1 MSDDER
7 DEAVG
12 PVEEQEPEIDEKGF
26 HIIRTGGKLQ
36 NQVSYIFLYCSAPNS
51 FINILFN
58 SSKLDITLLYY
69 ILVG

>member
-36 NQVSYIFLYCSAPNS
+36 NQVSYIVLIAPPLYSFLS
-51 FINILFN
+51 FSNNIL
-58 SSKLDITLLYY
+58 SLLPSFKT
-69 ILVG
+69 

>member
-7 DEAVG
+7 EETG

-36 NQVSYIFLYCSAPNS
+36 NQVSTTLFFL
-51 FINILFN
+51 
-58 SSKLDITLLYY
+58 
-69 ILVG
+69 

>member
-36 NQVSYIFLYCSAPNS
+36 NQVSYIFSLLLRPYL
-51 FINILFN
+51 FI
-58 SSKLDITLLYY
+58 Y
-69 ILVG
+69 

>member
-7 DEAVG
+7 DEATG

-36 NQVSYIFLYCSAPNS
+36 NQVSTNDS
-51 FINILFN
+51 ILHC
-58 SSKLDITLLYY
+58 LITNFS
-69 ILVG
+69 

>member
-7 DEAVG
+7 DEATG

-36 NQVSYIFLYCSAPNS
+36 NQVSTNDPFYIVFLH
-51 FINILFN
+51 LFLTN
-58 SSKLDITLLYY
+58 DTTTLLP
-69 ILVG
+69 IISSLG

>member
-36 NQVSYIFLYCSAPNS
+36 NQVSYIFLYCSPLFIHLLTYSSFLQNS
-51 FINILFN
+51 TSPYFIIYL
-58 SSKLDITLLYY
+58 
-69 ILVG
+69 